1 MMRVRRLPEG
11 PQAAPSA
18 SAIFSRSLLHAVVGG
33 TSVRELERVSLCHAV
48 LDKGRGM
55 TDHACMDGAGE
66 WQKAWTQRTLRAVLT
81 VGRA

>member
-1 MMRVRRLPEG
+1 M
-11 PQAAPSA
+11 
-18 SAIFSRSLLHAVVGG
+18 
-33 TSVRELERVSLCHAV
+33 RELEWVWLCHAV

-66 WQKAWTQRTLRAVLT
+66 WQKAWAQRTLRAVLM